1 MIDEQTAAVGDR
13 SSSKRFWRF
22 SLVMVLVLPTAA
34 PAQVGGAIA
43 MDGDSIRFGENIF
56 RLFGIDAPELDQPCQ
71 RATGAWPCGREAKAI
86 LKQALE
92 GGQLDCAAREID
104 RYGRSVATCSV
115 GGRDL
120 AQVMVESGY
129 ATALPDGGPEYA
141 AAEGRARGA
150 RIGIWAGTFDKPA
163 DYRKAHPRAEHAI
176 VDMAKSAP
184 APRTQPRGQPR
195 PQPGAVVA
203 RPTRPTGR
211 FMSCAAAWA
220 AGLAPFRRGQ
230 PGYRVEQD
238 SDLDGISC
246 EPIRKR

>member
-1 MIDEQTAAVGDR
+1 MIDEQVAAVGDR
-13 SSSKRFWRF
+13 KSSTRFWRF
-22 SLVMVLVLPTAA
+22 SLAIVLALPTPAL
-34 PAQVGGAIA
+34 AQVDRAIA

-56 RLFGIDAPELDQPCQ
+56 RLFGIDAPELDQTCL
-71 RATGAWPCGREAKAI
+71 RATGAWPCGREAKAV
-86 LKQALE
+86 LKRALE

-120 AQVMVESGY
+120 AGLMVESGY
-129 ATALPDGGPEYA
+129 ATALPDGGAEYA
-141 AAEGRARGA
+141 GAEGRARGA
-150 RIGIWAGTFDKPA
+150 RIGIWAGTFDRPA

-176 VDMAKSAP
+176 VDMAKSTP
-184 APRTQPRGQPR
+184 APRAR
-195 PQPGAVVA
+195 PQAQSRSQPGAVAV